1 MRQWTANDTGI
12 WRRGLKKIILAII
25 AVLVVAGGVLLAT
38 ADSKQEK
45 AAKHLASAQEFA
57 GKGDDARA
65 LIELRNALQ
74 NDADLRDAR
83 LMFADL
89 LLKTGRRSD
98 AFGQYRQMYT
108 KNPEDLDA
116 ARQLALIAFG
126 GMAWDDAR
134 EYARVVLEKRPDDK
148 EIQAVMAGLDY
159 RDGVT
164 GKDNDKAEQAAEVER
179 RLLAES
185 PDLLVA
191 RRIVIA
197 DAMRT
202 GDMDRALQLTDDG
215 LAQVPDDRDLNNT
228 RLFLLER
235 LGQTAEMEKQLLAMV
250 AHYPDDEEL
259 GRTLVRFYV
268 REGRIDDAEQILRS
282 QIDPNSDKIEPR
294 MVLLRFLAEVRSP
307 TVMRDELNKVLAE
320 NPQPKDVAAD
330 PLSFRVLK
338 AQADFTLGD
347 RDRAM
352 ADLEALVKEAVPSA
366 EIDRAKIQ
374 LARMRMTTGNAV
386 GARALVEEVLTHDG
400 SQTEAMKMKASW
412 LVDEDKTEPA
422 IALLRDALA
431 DAPNDAQILTLMAR
445 AYQREGRPELMADM
459 LARAVEASNQ
469 APNESLTYARWL
481 MQQGEYSSSE
491 TILVNALRRQPQ
503 NLSLLEMLGRT
514 HVAMKDWARAQQD
527 VDAIDQRFDTDEARK
542 VAGDLRAQVLA
553 GQGRNDELSQLL
565 DQMGRDSGDELSARI
580 AMIRTTVTSGR
591 MDQALNEAK
600 ALAAEKPDAP
610 VAGLLVAQIMI
621 AQGDIAG
628 GIDAVRTLLASHPDF
643 LPGWMT
649 LQAAQLRSGQVDE
662 ALATVEDGLGKMPG
676 NRGLLLNKSVI
687 LEKKGDIDGAIAIY
701 ETLYTANSDDMVV
714 ANNLASLLASTRED
728 QESLDRAW
736 TVARRL
742 NGTQVP
748 AFLDTYGWISFR
760 RGDTAGALSALQKA
774 AAGLP
779 DDPSVAYHL
788 GRAYA
793 EQGRK
798 DEATAE
804 YDRADALLAKGSIG
818 YPDLAQDLVR
828 ARALLN

>member
-74 NDADLRDAR
+74 NDAELRDAR

-185 PDLLVA
+185 PNLLVA

-307 TVMRDELNKVLAE
+307 AVMRDELDKILAE
-320 NPQPKDVAAD
+320 DPQPKDVAAD
-330 PLSFRVLK
+330 PLAFRALK
-338 AQADFTLGD
+338 AQTDFNLGE

-352 ADLEALVKEAVPSA
+352 ADMETLVKGAAPSA
-366 EIDRAKIQ
+366 EIDRIKIQ
-374 LARMRMTTGNAV
+374 LARMRMATGNAV
-386 GARALVEEVLTHDG
+386 GARALVEEVLAHDG

-481 MQQGEYSSSE
+481 MQQGEYSSAE

-503 NLSLLEMLGRT
+503 NLPLLEMLGRT

-565 DQMGRDSGDELSARI
+565 NQMGRDSGDELSARI

-628 GIDAVRTLLASHPDF
+628 GIDAARTVLASHPDF

-662 ALATVEDGLGKMPG
+662 ALATVEDGLARMPD
-676 NRGLLLNKSVI
+676 NRGLLLSKSVI

-701 ETLYTANSDDMVV
+701 ETLYAANSDDMVV
-714 ANNLASLLASTRED
+714 ANNLASLLASTRAD

-798 DEATAE
+798 DEAAAE